1 MLGNM
6 MGGGIK
12 SKCKEFGKDKE
23 LYMIGMGAI
32 IILLKTLVVQYTYN
46 QIWPKLTSNTGQDP
60 SRFVPLTF
68 YEAFL
73 FVIFI
78 EFLF

>member
-1 MLGNM
+1 M

-23 LYMIGMGAI
+23 WYMIGMGVI

-46 QIWPKLTSNTGQDP
+46 QIWPKLTMNSGLDP